1 MGLGGI
7 AATAATGHNSPERNG
22 YMNRIKVNI
31 LGNQYTISTDNSEE
45 RVREIE
51 RQLGSKLDEIMDVR
65 YTLSSV
71 DALVI
76 LALNLMDEISETEE
90 GADRMRE
97 QLSEYLEDAARARM
111 EADEARREA
120 DSLRRELAMLRR

>member
-1 MGLGGI
+1 
-7 AATAATGHNSPERNG
+7 
-22 YMNRIKVNI
+22 MNRIKVTI
-31 LGNQYTISTDNSEE
+31 LGNSYTISTDNSEG

-51 RQLGSKLDEIMDVR
+51 RQLTEKLGEIMDSR

-76 LALNLMDEISETEE
+76 LALNLMDEITETENA
-90 GADRMRE
+90 ADRMRE

-111 EADEARREA
+111 EADEARREL
-120 DSLRRELAMLRR
+120 DRLRRELAMRKNS